1 MFQMLLGMKCTVT
14 SLVLIATVSVSPA
27 LAQTCSRAAKLLE
40 ARPLE
45 VTNLQRCP
53 LGYLKDSSY
62 CIPNPG
68 GGQVL
73 FAIKQIE
80 GKCPHE
86 FTRSGS
92 FCLSPSGYSD
102 FVIEKRANSCP
113 RGWITQM
120 QSFCVKPCPPF
131 DPDKSRQL
139 SKEVEI
145 LRKLIV
151 Q

>member
-1 MFQMLLGMKCTVT
+1 MLRMALGAKCTVT
-14 SLVLIATVSVSPA
+14 SLVLIVTASAPSA
-27 LAQTCSRAAKLLE
+27 LAQACSRAAKLFE
-40 ARPLE
+40 VRPLE
-45 VTNLQRCP
+45 VTGQQRCP

-68 GGQVL
+68 GGQVP

-80 GKCPHE
+80 GNCPHE

-92 FCLSPSGYSD
+92 FCISPSGYSD
-102 FVIEKRANSCP
+102 FVIEKLANSCP
-113 RGWITQM
+113 RGWLTQM
-120 QSFCVKPCPPF
+120 QSFCIKPCPPF

-139 SKEVEI
+139 SKETEL

>member
-1 MFQMLLGMKCTVT
+1 MVFRVKCTVT
-14 SLVLIATVSVSPA
+14 WFLLVFTVSAPSA

-45 VTNLQRCP
+45 VTDQERCP
-53 LGYLKDSSY
+53 LGYFKDSSY

-68 GGQVL
+68 GAQVP
-73 FAIKQIE
+73 FAIKQLE

-92 FCLSPSGYSD
+92 FCLSPSSYSD

>member
-1 MFQMLLGMKCTVT
+1 MALDVKCTVT
-14 SLVLIATVSVSPA
+14 SLLLVVTVSAPSA
-27 LAQTCSRAAKLLE
+27 LSQTCSRAAKLFE
-40 ARPLE
+40 IRPLE
-45 VTNLQRCP
+45 VTAQGRCP

-68 GGQVL
+68 GGQIP
-73 FAIKQIE
+73 FAIKQID
-80 GKCPHE
+80 GNCPQS

-92 FCLSPSGYSD
+92 FCISPSGYSD
-102 FVIEKRANSCP
+102 FVVEKLANSCP

-139 SKEVEI
+139 SKETEL

>member
-1 MFQMLLGMKCTVT
+1 MLQMALGVKCTVT
-14 SLVLIATVSVSPA
+14 SLVLIVTISEPSA
-27 LAQTCSRAAKLLE
+27 LAQTCSRAAKLFE
-40 ARPLE
+40 IRPLE
-45 VTNLQRCP
+45 VTKQEMCP

-68 GGQVL
+68 GGQPP
-73 FAIKQIE
+73 FAIKQIK
-80 GKCPHE
+80 GNCPHE
-86 FTRSGS
+86 FTRSGA
-92 FCLSPSGYSD
+92 FCISPSGYSD
-102 FVIEKRANSCP
+102 FVIEKIAKSCP

-139 SKEVEI
+139 SKETEL

>member
-1 MFQMLLGMKCTVT
+1 MLQMLLGAKCTVT
-14 SLVLIATVSVSPA
+14 SLVIIATVSASPA

-40 ARPLE
+40 VRPLKA
-45 VTNLQRCP
+45 TDQQRCP

-68 GGQVL
+68 GGPVL

-102 FVIEKRANSCP
+102 FVIEKRAGSCP

-131 DPDKSRQL
+131 DPNKSRQL
-139 SKEVEI
+139 NKEVEL